1 MNNLS
6 VLRSLAATCVLVAA
20 TALSTARDAFAQK
33 AVATKTA
40 DGFTITSRTLELTV
54 SQGAVTRVFNRLTNE
69 FHTTPS
75 GVSSWMPRGLICSAP
90 ESGGMPTVSALHGQW
105 GSYPI

>member
-20 TALSTARDAFAQK
+20 TALSTAREAFAQK

-40 DGFTITSRTLELTV
+40 DGFTIASRTLELTI
-54 SQGAVTRVFNRLTNE
+54 SQGAVTRVFNRLFLTAY
-69 FHTTPS
+69 S
-75 GVSSWMPRGLICSAP
+75 GSGLLILC
-90 ESGGMPTVSALHGQW
+90 
-105 GSYPI
+105 